1 MEECLNLLVVEDND
15 GQIKAW
21 ETAIDLFNR
30 DKSKNLNLK
39 AEIKKDL
46 ESGLAAISS
55 NNFDAAIVDLKL
67 SPENSELDGNKIIT
81 EIQKKQRFPIVV
93 VSGLPQDMKETTGE
107 ENALFKVYKRD
118 QKPFKDILMEI
129 VSIYNTGITKLL
141 GRGENGLISSIE
153 KSLQE
158 IFWSHIS
165 HSFDE
170 ISSSL
175 LDTKKVL
182 MRYTLTHLFEYLS
195 EGDTTSSEFYYEGEM
210 YMLPAINDNLA
221 TGVLLKDKA
230 SNEFFIILTPAC
242 DMVIRK
248 NGSRKAEKIM
258 LVQIEGIE
266 SISQNKNGKDIEKL
280 FKNNSSLN
288 YHFLPPI
295 KKFVGGFINFQ
306 HISSIEDKKITDKF
320 SIIGKV
326 TAPFL
331 KDIISRFS
339 TYYARQG
346 QPELDIK
353 AVHDK
358 IIVKK
363 NQSASGR

>member
-1 MEECLNLLVVEDND
+1 
-15 GQIKAW
+15 
-21 ETAIDLFNR
+21 
-30 DKSKNLNLK
+30 
-39 AEIKKDL
+39 
-46 ESGLAAISS
+46 
-55 NNFDAAIVDLKL
+55 
-67 SPENSELDGNKIIT
+67 
-81 EIQKKQRFPIVV
+81 
-93 VSGLPQDMKETTGE
+93 
-107 ENALFKVYKRD
+107 
-118 QKPFKDILMEI
+118 
-129 VSIYNTGITKLL
+129 
-141 GRGENGLISSIE
+141 
-153 KSLQE
+153 
-158 IFWSHIS
+158 
-165 HSFDE
+165 
-170 ISSSL
+170 
-175 LDTKKVL
+175 
-182 MRYTLTHLFEYLS
+182 
-195 EGDTTSSEFYYEGEM
+195 
-210 YMLPAINDNLA
+210 MLPAINDNLA